1 MGDFYNEA
9 LLYKLFGV
17 NAELL
22 IDHAWGWEPCTIEA
36 VKAYK
41 PTTNSI
47 SSGQVLQYPYSV
59 DKARLIVREM
69 ADLLALNLVDKQMV
83 TDQLVLTVGYDIQNL
98 QDPEL
103 RQSYKGEVNT
113 DHYGRQLP
121 KHAHGTENL
130 GRYTASSKY
139 IIDAVT
145 MLFDRIIDER
155 LLVRRV
161 NISANHVIPEASAP
175 KAASYEQL
183 DLFTD
188 YAALEK
194 QQAAEE
200 VELEREK
207 EMQKSILDIKK
218 KFGKNAILKGMN
230 LQEGATTRD
239 RNDQIGGHK
248 A

>member
-1 MGDFYNEA
+1 
-9 LLYKLFGV
+9 
-17 NAELL
+17 
-22 IDHAWGWEPCTIEA
+22 
-36 VKAYK
+36 
-41 PTTNSI
+41 
-47 SSGQVLQYPYSV
+47 
-59 DKARLIVREM
+59 
-69 ADLLALNLVDKQMV
+69 
-83 TDQLVLTVGYDIQNL
+83 
-98 QDPEL
+98 
-103 RQSYKGEVNT
+103 
-113 DHYGRQLP
+113 
-121 KHAHGTENL
+121 
-130 GRYTASSKY
+130 
-139 IIDAVT
+139 
-145 MLFDRIIDER
+145 MLFDRIIDKR

-161 NISANHVIPEASAP
+161 NITANHVIPEASAP

-200 VELEREK
+200 AELEREK

-230 LQEGATTRD
+230 LQEGATTRN

>member
-1 MGDFYNEA
+1 
-9 LLYKLFGV
+9 
-17 NAELL
+17 
-22 IDHAWGWEPCTIEA
+22 
-36 VKAYK
+36 
-41 PTTNSI
+41 
-47 SSGQVLQYPYSV
+47 
-59 DKARLIVREM
+59 M
-69 ADLLALNLVDKQMV
+69 ADLLALNLVDKQIV

-103 RQSYKGEVNT
+103 RQSYKGEVTT

-130 GRYTASSKY
+130 GRHTASSKHV
-139 IIDAVT
+139 IDAVT
-145 MLFDRIIDER
+145 MLFDRIIDKR

-161 NISANHVIPEASAP
+161 NITANHVIPEASAP

-200 VELEREK
+200 AELEREK

-230 LQEGATTRD
+230 LEEGATTRD